1 MELKLQDR
9 ERELHALQIDNE
21 AVCVKLLSM
30 DFLYVF
36 MLVMYIGVFSFLSF
50 E

>member
-21 AVCVKLLSM
+21 AVCVKIVING
-30 DFLYVF
+30 FFVCFYARYVYWCILISLF
-36 MLVMYIGVFSFLSF
+36 
-50 E
+50 